1 LERTTNLILVI
12 ILTLGFCGVLFAAD
26 TAQQQDQ
33 KKQEE
38 EREKKE
44 AQKKKQLD
52 DAQRKKQLE
61 LLKQQQSSLEK
72 ISTAEDKAEYSVLLH
87 GKGKF
92 EHNSS
97 FGGNPPTLT
106 LDFPNTRNKAKDK
119 FEPKENRYVSLIRAQ
134 EYEKDG
140 LTSTR
145 LTVELKATFDYRVN
159 PSEGGLTLQ
168 FSVPAAKPIV
178 VAPPKPGNMDVLIGP
193 EDLLEVS
200 VFDLPQFNTTSR
212 VAGDGTITMPLVG
225 SIEVR
230 GLSKKQVE
238 QKIASALEAKYVND
252 ANVSV
257 NIKEYKSRQVSV
269 LGAVK
274 TPGPY
279 YVISHRTLLQL
290 LSETGGLNTD
300 ASEKCYIFREGAN
313 RIEIDLHDLMVNGN
327 QNLNVEIYPGD
338 VVNFPA
344 VTKITVY
351 VLGAVKSPG
360 AIEMTSSMPVTLIGA
375 IARAGGPTDS
385 ANKSGVQV
393 RRKDENGQEQIIK
406 VNLKE
411 VLSGKAPDVP
421 LQAGDIINV
430 PESFF

>member
-1 LERTTNLILVI
+1 ME
-12 ILTLGFCGVLFAAD
+12 
-26 TAQQQDQ
+26 
-33 KKQEE
+33 
-38 EREKKE
+38 E
-44 AQKKKQLD
+44 AQKKKQL
-52 DAQRKKQLE
+52 E
-61 LLKQQQSSLEK
+61 LLKKQQSSLEK
-72 ISTAEDKAEYSVLLH
+72 ISTTEDKSGYSVLIQ
-87 GKGKF
+87 GKGKL

-97 FGGNPPTLT
+97 FGGTPPALT

-119 FEPKENRYVSLIRAQ
+119 LSPKENKYVSLVKVQ

-140 LTSTR
+140 IKSTR
-145 LTVELKATFDYRVN
+145 LTVELKSTFDYKVN
-159 PSEGGLTLQ
+159 PSKDGLTLQ
-168 FSVPAAKPIV
+168 FSIPAPKPV
-178 VAPPKPGNMDVLIGP
+178 VAPPRPENTDVLIGP

-200 VFDLPQFNTTSR
+200 VFDLPQFSTTSR

-225 SIEVR
+225 SIDVR

-238 QKIASALEAKYVND
+238 QKIESALEAKYVNN

-290 LSETGGLNTD
+290 LSETGGLTSD

-344 VTKITVY
+344 VSKITVY

-360 AIEMTSSMPVTLIGA
+360 AIDMTSNMPVTLVAA
-375 IARAGGPTDS
+375 IARAGGTTES
-385 ANKSGVQV
+385 ANKTGIQV
-393 RRKDENGQEQIIK
+393 RRKDESGQEQIIK

-411 VLSGKAPDVP
+411 VLSGKIPDVS

>member
-1 LERTTNLILVI
+1 MTALKRISNLILVSL
-12 ILTLGFCGVLFAAD
+12 LTLWSCAALIAAD
-26 TAQQQDQ
+26 TAHQQQDQ

-38 EREKKE
+38 
-44 AQKKKQLD
+44 AQKKKEAEQK
-52 DAQRKKQLE
+52 KKQLE
-61 LLKQQQSSLEK
+61 LLKKQQSSIEK
-72 ISTAEDKAEYSVLLH
+72 LSATEDKTGYSVRIQ
-87 GKGKF
+87 GKGKL

-106 LDFPNTRNKAKDK
+106 LDFPNTRNKAKDRL
-119 FEPKENRYVSLIRAQ
+119 EPKENRYVSLIKAQ
-134 EYEKDG
+134 EYSKDG
-140 LTSTR
+140 LQSTR
-145 LTVELKATFDYRVN
+145 LTVELKSTFDYRVD
-159 PSEGGLTLQ
+159 PAKDGLMLQ
-168 FSVPAAKPIV
+168 FSVPVAKPV
-178 VAPPKPGNMDVLIGP
+178 AVAPPKPETMDVLIGP

-200 VFDLPQFNTTSR
+200 VFDLPQFNSTSR

-225 SIEVR
+225 SIDVR

-238 QKIASALEAKYVND
+238 QKIEAALESKYVNN

-290 LSETGGLNTD
+290 LSETGGLNAD
-300 ASEKCYIFREGAN
+300 ASEKCYVFREGAG
-313 RIEIDLHDLMVNGN
+313 RIEINLHDLMVNGN
-327 QNLNVEIYPGD
+327 QDLNIEIYPGD
-338 VVNFPA
+338 VVNFPP

-360 AIEMTSSMPVTLIGA
+360 AIELTTSMPVTLVSA

-385 ANKSGVQV
+385 ANKGGIQV
-393 RRKDENGQEQIIK
+393 RRKDENGQEKIIK
-406 VNLKE
+406 VNLKDI
-411 VLSGKAPDVP
+411 LSGKTPDIP
-421 LQAGDIINV
+421 LQAGDIVNV